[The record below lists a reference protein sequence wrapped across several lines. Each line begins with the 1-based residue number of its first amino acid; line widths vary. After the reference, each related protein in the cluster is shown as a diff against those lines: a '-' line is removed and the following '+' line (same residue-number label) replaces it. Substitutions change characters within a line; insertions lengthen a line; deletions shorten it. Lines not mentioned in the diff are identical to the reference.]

1 MKKHIRR
8 HRSSW
13 PPPWRSR
20 PLLAG
25 APGQRNT
32 SSRPRKTSA
41 SRSSSADPAQPVELL
56 IDNIF
61 GGIDVQAADVA
72 TVEVSIRKTI
82 KAVAQDR
89 IAKAKAE
96 VDLKITQ
103 KGNTVDLFVDGPFR
117 DEERKR
123 RAARWNDP
131 GYIVVYEFSVKVP
144 RRTRLGIK
152 TVTEG
157 DVAVRGVEGD
167 FDVSN
172 VNGKVTLDGIAGAGE
187 ADTVNGD
194 LKAVF
199 TRNPGAACAFKTVNG
214 DVDLSFRDGLAA
226 DLRLKSMTGEALSD
240 FAVTSLPAEPVKVEK
255 RDGKTVYGRGGFTGV
270 RVGKGGPEYPLRDP
284 ERRHPDPQIQ
294 MKSLKEIPMK
304 KTLLRVLIPALLLAA
319 AGIAGLTADP
329 TAAPERLVV
338 PLSKPGQP
346 ATFEANVMF
355 GSIKISGYD
364 GKDIVVEATA
374 RAKSVKNDFGPA
386 LAGIPGMPAPAAP
399 PSSGAAAVVPTP
411 RPARAPR
418 ALAFFELRTTSP
430 KRTSRPRPPASSP
443 CRWPGRA

>member
-1 MKKHIRR
+1 MKKPAALALVLIAALAL
-8 HRSSW
+8 
-13 PPPWRSR
+13 PA
-20 PLLAG
+20 LLAG
-25 APGQRNT
+25 PKDKDYKFEAKEDIRK
-32 SSRPRKTSA
+32 SFKLADSARPA
-41 SRSSSADPAQPVELL
+41 ELL

-72 TVEVSIRKTI
+72 TVEVSVRKTI

-103 KGNTVDLFVDGPFR
+103 KGNTVDFFVDGPFR

-123 RAARWNDP
+123 RGARWNDP

-157 DVAVRGVEGD
+157 DVTVRGVEGV

-194 LKAVF
+194 VKAVF
-199 TRNPGAACAFKTVNG
+199 TRNPGAACAFTTVNG
-214 DVDLSFRDGLAA
+214 DVDLSFCDGLAA

-240 FAVTSLPAEPVKVEK
+240 YAVTSLPAEPVKIEK

-270 RVGKGGPEYPLRDP
+270 RVGKGGPEIRCETLNGDILIR
-284 ERRHPDPQIQ
+284 
-294 MKSLKEIPMK
+294 KSK
-304 KTLLRVLIPALLLAA
+304 
-319 AGIAGLTADP
+319 
-329 TAAPERLVV
+329 
-338 PLSKPGQP
+338 
-346 ATFEANVMF
+346 
-355 GSIKISGYD
+355 
-364 GKDIVVEATA
+364 
-374 RAKSVKNDFGPA
+374 
-386 LAGIPGMPAPAAP
+386 
-399 PSSGAAAVVPTP
+399 
-411 RPARAPR
+411 
-418 ALAFFELRTTSP
+418 
-430 KRTSRPRPPASSP
+430 
-443 CRWPGRA
+443 